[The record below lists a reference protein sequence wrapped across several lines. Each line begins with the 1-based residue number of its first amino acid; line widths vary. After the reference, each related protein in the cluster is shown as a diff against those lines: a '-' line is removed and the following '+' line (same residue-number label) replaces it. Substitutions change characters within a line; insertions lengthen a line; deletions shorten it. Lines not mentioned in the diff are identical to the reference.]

1 MRSNAA
7 ICWAGSLRRRSSR
20 SSDCRPVS
28 LPAAARVSATSRQ
41 KPASSMVS
49 AEDAEDAEDAAG
61 ARSVAVGVAAVREAT
76 VVPVSARME
85 PRP

>member
-7 ICWAGSLRRRSSR
+7 ICRAGSLRRRSSR

-41 KPASSMVS
+41 KPASSMAS
-49 AEDAEDAEDAAG
+49 AEDAAG
-61 ARSVAVGVAAVREAT
+61 ARSVAVGAAAVREAT